1 MEKQTTPRAPWAGL
15 WVLAI
20 GLGMI
25 IMDGTI
31 VSVSMPVII
40 KHLGID
46 LTDAQ
51 WVTALYN
58 IIFAALLLPF
68 GRYGDRHGR
77 KKIFLIGTGVFIAG
91 SLAAA
96 LSPSGSWLLAARAF
110 QGVGGAMILPATLST
125 VSATFRGKDRAAAF
139 GIWGAVMSGAAAL
152 GPFLGGV
159 LTTYDWRWI
168 FLINLPI
175 GILVILFGLRL
186 VPESTI
192 ENDGAAGSDLVGSL
206 LAMFGSA
213 AVVFGLIEG
222 QDLGWLKPI
231 APLAIARHV
240 LYPKTM
246 AISIVPLAIV
256 LGLIALVSFVLWE
269 QRREDRGQAVLLNI
283 SLFKIKTFAWGNLTA
298 TVVAAGEFALMFILP
313 LYMADAMGLSLIK
326 TGAIIGTMALGAFFS
341 GAMARHLAQ
350 MIGAGGTVL
359 VGLGL
364 EIIGSVVTILLMHP
378 TLNPWLFGI
387 GLLVYG
393 IGLGLASAQLT
404 SVVLAKVPVAQS
416 GAASATQSTVRQLGS
431 ALGSAIAGTSL
442 STALLHAMPH
452 HLTTISQ
459 LPRPVVHPLVM
470 ATKDSAGGMIETMR
484 TNAHV
489 LMGMIAEHAP
499 ASLHSATLMMG
510 NGLIKLNHQVVTAL
524 ANGFA
529 EGSQWAIGIAVVMM
543 VIGLG
548 GALVVYR
555 ALKEG

>member
-1 MEKQTTPRAPWAGL
+1 MKTTTTTKPPWAGL

-68 GRYGDRHGR
+68 GRYGDRRGR
-77 KKIFLIGTGVFIAG
+77 KKIFLIGTGIFITG

-96 LSPSGSWLLAARAF
+96 LAPSGGWLLLARAI
-110 QGVGGAMILPATLST
+110 QGIGGAMILPATLST
-125 VSATFRGKDRAAAF
+125 VSATFRGADRAAAF
-139 GIWGAVMSGAAAL
+139 GIWGAVMSGAAAI

-186 VPESTI
+186 VPESVTH
-192 ENDGAAGSDLVGSL
+192 EPAATGHDLVGSV

-222 QDLGWLKPI
+222 QDLGWWR
-231 APLAIARHV
+231 PLATLKIAGHV
-240 LYPKTM
+240 LYP
-246 AISIVPLAIV
+246 ASLPLSIVPLAIGS
-256 LGLIALVSFVLWE
+256 GLIALVAFVLWE
-269 QRREDRGQAVLLNI
+269 RRQETRGRAVLLNV

-313 LYMADAMGLSLIK
+313 LYMANAMGLSLIK
-326 TGAIIGTMALGAFFS
+326 TGAIIGAMALGAFFS
-341 GAMARHLAQ
+341 GAMARHLAA

-364 EIIGSVVTILLMHP
+364 EIGGSIITILLMRP
-378 TLNPWLFGI
+378 TLNPWFFAL
-387 GLLVYG
+387 GLLIYG

-442 STALLHAMPH
+442 STSLLHLMPH
-452 HLTTISQ
+452 HLTTIPQ
-459 LPRPVVHPLVM
+459 LPQPVIHPLVV
-470 ATKDSAGGMIETMR
+470 ATQSSAGGMIETMR

-489 LMGMIAEHAP
+489 LMGMLAEHAP
-499 ASLHSATLMMG
+499 AQLHQGTLMMG
-510 NGLIKLNHQVVTAL
+510 NGLTHLNHLVVTAL

-529 EGSQWAIGIAVVMM
+529 AGSQWAIGIAIIMM

-548 GALVVYR
+548 GAVVVYR
-555 ALKEG
+555 ALKAN